1 MLWIVVSSTK
11 SSQHALMNRGRPPME
26 LEKSNGP
33 RTEPRGTPHL
43 RDRIQMHSNA
53 QFVFYL

>member
-1 MLWIVVSSTK
+1 
-11 SSQHALMNRGRPPME
+11 ME